1 MMNFFIPLEI
11 SLNKV
16 YTSVNIISYSPGII
30 DENSLDKLSLYITTS
45 KVDQQTQD
53 A

>member
-16 YTSVNIISYSPGII
+16 YTSVNIISYSLSLK
-30 DENSLDKLSLYITTS
+30 DEKSLDKLSLYIS
-45 KVDQQTQD
+45 LAK
-53 A
+53 